1 MKGKVTLYLAGMKV
15 LFSPQIRK
23 GEMLLFSSQSSSRVK
38 TKIMLS
44 VMGMKILAESISSKD
59 FYNREDRANSLQK
72 MQRID
77 AVVPTTAKFANEK
90 N

>member
-23 GEMLLFSSQSSSRVK
+23 GEMLLFSSQSSLRVK

-44 VMGMKILAESISSKD
+44 VMGMKVLAAKTSTTEKI
-59 FYNREDRANSLQK
+59 E
-72 MQRID
+72 
-77 AVVPTTAKFANEK
+77 PTAFKK
-90 N
+90 CKG